1 MTSLNEKA
9 RRYALLKAQLDMAKR
24 EDKAVMLVVAG
35 HAATYKSELVNQ
47 LNHWLENR
55 QTEVHALAPSEEDR
69 LRPYWWRYWRRVPA
83 RGRVGVFVHGWYGD
97 VLFARVEQRIQA
109 GAFADRLDEINRFE
123 ATLTH
128 DKVVVVKVWLD
139 IDEAQ
144 QAERLQHMQSDPTL
158 AWQVSER
165 HWQRHAQYAAIQ
177 QFAERMRAASHTEY
191 APWHCI
197 ASETP
202 SQQLNDITALL
213 QNALSQPAPLPAA
226 SAQPSLQGANGPGK
240 DDKACLA
247 PQRLAI
253 DDELAP
259 ESSAQDVK
267 IPKKAYRQ
275 ALDKLQ
281 ARLAHNHRRCLQ
293 RGIPVVLA
301 FEGHDAAGKGG
312 SINRVTTALD
322 ARYYRVYSVSAPSDE
337 ERLQPWLWRFWRR
350 LPRDGRVAIFD
361 RTWYGR
367 VLVERVEGFARQN
380 DWQRGFTEICHFED
394 QLLAHGV
401 VVGKFFLAISK
412 DEQLKRFK
420 ARANTPHKQHKLTD
434 EDWRNRQR
442 WDDYQQA
449 LDDILT
455 HTHTQ
460 GAPWQLINTDDKRRA
475 RLTVLSQLNH
485 LLEARLETP

>member
-1 MTSLNEKA
+1 MTGLDEKA
-9 RRYALLKAQLDMAKR
+9 RRYALLKAQLEMAQR
-24 EDKAVMLVVAG
+24 EDKAVILVVAG
-35 HAATYKSELVNQ
+35 HAATHKSVLVNQ

-97 VLFARVEQRIQA
+97 VLYARVEQRIQA
-109 GAFADRLDEINRFE
+109 GAFTDRLDEINRFE
-123 ATLTH
+123 TTLAH
-128 DKVVVVKVWLD
+128 DSVVVVKVWLD
-139 IDEAQ
+139 IGEAQ
-144 QAERLQHMQSDPTL
+144 QAARLHHLQTDPAY
-158 AWQVSER
+158 AWQVSDR
-165 HWQRHAQYAAIQ
+165 HWQRHAQYAPIQ
-177 QFAERMRAASHTEY
+177 QYAERMRAATHTAH

-202 SQQLNDITALL
+202 SQQLNEIIALL
-213 QNALSQPAPLPAA
+213 QDALSQPAPVPAA
-226 SAQPSLQGANGPGK
+226 SAGQSWQAARNPARGDN
-240 DDKACLA
+240 CLT
-247 PQRLAI
+247 PRRLAV
-253 DDELAP
+253 DDAGA
-259 ESSAQDVK
+259 SKGSAGGSK
-267 IPKKAYRQ
+267 IPKKVYRQ
-275 ALDKLQ
+275 ALDELQ

-312 SINRVTTALD
+312 SIHRVTTALD
-322 ARYYRVYSVSAPSDE
+322 ARYYRVYSVAAPTDE

-350 LPRDGRVAIFD
+350 LPQDGRVAIFD

-367 VLVERVEGFARQN
+367 VLVERVEGFARRSA
-380 DWQRGFTEICHFED
+380 WERGFSEICHFEH
-394 QLLAHGV
+394 QLLLHGAI
-401 VVGKFFLAISK
+401 VGKFFLAISK
-412 DEQLKRFK
+412 DEQLKRFN

-442 WDDYQQA
+442 WNDYQQA
-449 LDDILT
+449 LDDMLS

-475 RLTVLSQLNH
+475 RLSVLNQLND
-485 LLEARLETP
+485 LLEIRLETP